1 MYDLKLAR
9 FSMNLHFFRG
19 RTDVPLECVALLC
32 FLLPQSFFLLPF
44 LYLFRRNVD
53 TRYLTVIARANAR
66 TPLEQHY
73 TLLRPMELRENEEHR
88 AVFLHH
94 EPIVS
99 CFPDPCGGNALSVD
113 SKWFDNRARPR
124 LLIQPAALF

>member
-1 MYDLKLAR
+1 MCGP
-9 FSMNLHFFRG
+9 F
-19 RTDVPLECVALLC
+19 V
-32 FLLPQSFFLLPF
+32 QSFFLPPF

-53 TRYLTVIARANAR
+53 TRYLTVIARENAR

-73 TLLRPMELRENEEHR
+73 TLLRPMKLRENGEHR
-88 AVFLHH
+88 AAFLRH

-99 CFPDPCGGNALSVD
+99 RFPDPCGGNALSVG

-124 LLIQPAALF
+124 LLIQPASLF